1 MWWRKG
7 NTWRYVRG
15 AVTVLTGGVQIVSRK
30 ITKNPNSNH
39 HPTINTQ
46 QFDVEDLLVSGYV
59 HVTSR
64 ISHPYSSHIQKQG
77 KQQQHLL
84 SGLIGVKVSDGSES
98 WRRPFINVQNEV
110 EPSKHNCRLLDTNN
124 DGTQDCI
131 VVGNHGLL
139 SAIDPNNGKSLFCC
153 NKRTSCL
160 NVMFDKV

>member
-1 MWWRKG
+1 M
-7 NTWRYVRG
+7 YIILFLFF
-15 AVTVLTGGVQIVSRK
+15 TVLTGGLQIVSRK
-30 ITKNPNSNH
+30 ITKNPNSNPH
-39 HPTINTQ
+39 HPTINTQQ

-59 HVTSR
+59 HVTSS
-64 ISHPYSSHIQKQG
+64 ISHPYSSHIQKEG
-77 KQQQHLL
+77 KQQQQHLL

-98 WRRPFINVQNEV
+98 WRRPFINVQDEV

-124 DGTQDCI
+124 DGTLDCI